1 MYSKTTFF
9 ALITTVSLS
18 AVEVAFE
25 PEFPCNRGCQ
35 KRIQRE
41 FHRALL
47 TQKPSPNS
55 VINSPFDFELNR
67 SQRGYG
73 VPPVCVQRTQ
83 KINWKT
89 FVEQEICQTVR
100 NTLPECKYRKDD
112 CVRCFGN
119 GTYSTSYKHFLYNLK
134 TVISCLS
141 VIAQIIQY
149 FQLRLSKD
157 SDVRSTRFI
166 ETTKN
171 FANTKFALMITL
183 ITQVSQKFLKKLF
196 NDFLDENM
204 YLRVR
209 NKLW

>member
-9 ALITTVSLS
+9 AIITIVSPA
-18 AVEVAFE
+18 AVEVAFQ

-73 VPPVCVQRTQ
+73 IPPVCVQRTQ
-83 KINWKT
+83 QINWKT
-89 FVEQEICQTVR
+89 FVEQEICRTVR
-100 NTLPECKYRKDD
+100 NTLPECKYRRDQ

-119 GTYSTSYKHFLYNLK
+119 GTYSTSYKHFSYNLR
-134 TVISCLS
+134 TVIICTSI
-141 VIAQIIQY
+141 IAQIIQY

-171 FANTKFALMITL
+171 FVSTKFALMITL
-183 ITQVSQKFLKKLF
+183 ITQVSQELKKLL
-196 NDFLDENM
+196 NYFLDENM
-204 YLRVR
+204 YL
-209 NKLW
+209 

>member
-1 MYSKTTFF
+1 MYSKTFF

-67 SQRGYG
+67 SQRDYG
-73 VPPVCVQRTQ
+73 IPPVCVQRTQ
-83 KINWKT
+83 QINWKT
-89 FVEQEICQTVR
+89 FVEQEICPTVR
-100 NTLPECKYRKDD
+100 NTLPECKYRRDE

-119 GTYSTSYKHFLYNLK
+119 GTYSTSYKHFL
-134 TVISCLS
+134 I
-141 VIAQIIQY
+141 
-149 FQLRLSKD
+149 
-157 SDVRSTRFI
+157 
-166 ETTKN
+166 
-171 FANTKFALMITL
+171 
-183 ITQVSQKFLKKLF
+183 
-196 NDFLDENM
+196 
-204 YLRVR
+204 
-209 NKLW
+209 

>member
-73 VPPVCVQRTQ
+73 LPPVCVQRTQ

-89 FVEQEICQTVR
+89 FVEQEICRTVR
-100 NTLPECKYRKDD
+100 NTLPECKYRTDD

-134 TVISCLS
+134 NCHKLPKCDRSNNTILS
-141 VIAQIIQY
+141 VAPFERLGCEVNPIY
-149 FQLRLSKD
+149 RNNEKLRQHEICANDNIDYTSESK
-157 SDVRSTRFI
+157 I
-166 ETTKN
+166 LKET
-171 FANTKFALMITL
+171 F
-183 ITQVSQKFLKKLF
+183 
-196 NDFLDENM
+196 
-204 YLRVR
+204 
-209 NKLW
+209 

>member
-1 MYSKTTFF
+1 MFGIGRPLTISARVKICRSSRDLVSSTQPEISLFKYALQAFQSITIIMYSKTTFF

-112 CVRCFGN
+112 CVKCFGN
-119 GTYSTSYKHFLYNLK
+119 GTYSTS
-134 TVISCLS
+134 
-141 VIAQIIQY
+141 
-149 FQLRLSKD
+149 
-157 SDVRSTRFI
+157 
-166 ETTKN
+166 
-171 FANTKFALMITL
+171 
-183 ITQVSQKFLKKLF
+183 
-196 NDFLDENM
+196 
-204 YLRVR
+204 
-209 NKLW
+209 